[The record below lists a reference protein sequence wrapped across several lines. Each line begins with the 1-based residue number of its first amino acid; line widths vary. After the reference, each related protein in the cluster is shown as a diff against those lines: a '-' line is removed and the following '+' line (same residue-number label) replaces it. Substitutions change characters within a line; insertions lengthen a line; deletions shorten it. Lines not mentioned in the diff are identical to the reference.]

1 MIEDNEY
8 NEDPLIPPQVQ
19 APASGSSGD
28 ELKELRPK
36 RSRSASE
43 SGGGRSDPRKARTA
57 DSSRAAPRSERDREE
72 REVEDD
78 MDADFT
84 DFSFDVLPDLPELP
98 GFHLCWLSTTNGQD
112 TIERRMQMGYTP
124 VLAEELDEVLVTQ
137 GGAKRFHRITGRHG
151 EQENIV
157 SCNEM
162 LLFKIPLGRYRR
174 IMQHYHDDRPLE
186 DEAAI
191 RHGIEQMAEDAA
203 DRRGSVSVAEGT
215 NELGR
220 RKGRPVW

>member
-1 MIEDNEY
+1 M
-8 NEDPLIPPQVQ
+8 
-19 APASGSSGD
+19 
-28 ELKELRPK
+28 
-36 RSRSASE
+36 
-43 SGGGRSDPRKARTA
+43 
-57 DSSRAAPRSERDREE
+57 
-72 REVEDD
+72 EDD

>member
-1 MIEDNEY
+1 MTEDNEH
-8 NEDPLIPPQVQ
+8 NEDPLIPPKDDV
-19 APASGSSGD
+19 PVSSGE
-28 ELKELRPK
+28 ELTELRPK
-36 RSRSASE
+36 RSRSASK

-98 GFHLCWLSTTNGQD
+98 GYHLCWLSTTNGQD
-112 TIERRMQMGYTP
+112 TIERRMQMGYSP
-124 VLAEELDEVLVTQ
+124 VFAEDLDSVLEAQ
-137 GGAKRFHRITGRHG
+137 GIAKRFHRIATRHG
-151 EQENIV
+151 EQEGIV

-162 LLFKIPLGRYRR
+162 LLFKIPLPRYRR

-191 RHGIEQMAEDAA
+191 RHGIEQLAEDAS
-203 DRRGSVSVAEGT
+203 DRRGRVSVADGT